1 MGMPMY
7 GQSFALTSA
16 ANNGLNSKSYG
27 GGTAGE
33 FTMAR
38 GFLAYY
44 EICDLVQNKGWKV
57 VHDPTGSMGSYA
69 YKDTQWVSFDDSK
82 MIQYKSQYVKNMG
95 LGGAMI
101 WALDLDD
108 FRNKCGCESHPLL
121 KTINRELRGL
131 SSGTRDCNFAGN
143 YSFR

>member
-7 GQSFALTSA
+7 GQSFTLTST
-16 ANNGLNSKSYG
+16 ANNGLNAKSSG

-33 FTMAR
+33 FTRAK

-57 VHDPTGSMGSYA
+57 VHDPTGSMGPYA

-101 WALDLDD
+101 WALALDD
-108 FRNKCGCESHPLL
+108 FRFVDVYC
-121 KTINRELRGL
+121 LRL
-131 SSGTRDCNFAGN
+131 FVI
-143 YSFR
+143 SFCKL